1 MKVRVHVMP
10 KDGLLDPQGEA
21 INIALVNM
29 GFEEVKNV
37 KQGKVIELELEEE
50 DKIVVKNRVEEM
62 CQKLLA
68 NLVIENYKIIEIHNK

>member
-21 INIALVNM
+21 INIALINM
-29 GFEEVKNV
+29 GFVEVKKV
-37 KQGKVIELELEEE
+37 RQGKVIELELEEA
-50 DKIVVKNRVEEM
+50 DKIVIKNRVEDM

-68 NLVIENYKIIEIHNK
+68 NSVIESFHVEDI